1 MTKGGEKM
9 HLKAIPSLLAHG
21 EQLVH
26 GEQLEAFYDEEE
38 ENLRLKVFPSSLSR
52 NEGSCFCRI
61 LRAKKRQSGLQL
73 SFREERQAQWLTRNT
88 IDRTLRRLSKSQ

>member
-21 EQLVH
+21 EQL
-26 GEQLEAFYDEEE
+26 EAFYDEEE
-38 ENLRLKVFPSSLSR
+38 EHLRLKVFPSSLSR
-52 NEGSCFCRI
+52 NEGSCFCQI